1 MAKNDP
7 FLDPFLSPKVP
18 GFQGFCLKNGV
29 KNDPFIDLLWS
40 VPGSQGPR
48 TAFSAVIPNK
58 TPRKGVKMGQN
69 GSKWLKM
76 AKKWLKF

>member
-7 FLDPFLSPKVP
+7 FLDPFFGPKVP
-18 GFQGFCLKNGV
+18 GFQGFCLKNRV
-29 KNDPFIDLLWS
+29 KNDPLIDLLWS

-58 TPRKGVKMGQN
+58 RPRKGVKMGQN
-69 GSKWLKM
+69 D
-76 AKKWLKF
+76 